1 MSMGLLGCLLGC
13 QSNQAVQA
21 DREYEITE
29 YEITIAPKTD
39 AWLGGG
45 AARVLA
51 LGADGLTTDEP
62 VTVAACAD
70 HSSVRAEQG
79 SSRDAVGGINDTLV
93 ALGYA
98 RWALPEEIVVETGR
112 CAAILG
118 VRT

>member
-51 LGADGLTTDEP
+51 LGADGLTSP
-62 VTVAACAD
+62 
-70 HSSVRAEQG
+70 
-79 SSRDAVGGINDTLV
+79 
-93 ALGYA
+93 
-98 RWALPEEIVVETGR
+98 R
-112 CAAILG
+112 CRRLRLSLEAAISSTAMASPLLRVNG
-118 VRT
+118 RA